1 MLLFYVIFI
10 FGMAVNAAKRIRQLL
25 ERKVDPEQVA
35 VLVELAV
42 ELQLGRPFDLR
53 RLCRLDPE
61 YFELGVDLMRDWRF
75 NYHIAARSKLF
86 EDILARDHG
95 LQSRMCHLG
104 SAAAH

>member
-35 VLVELAV
+35 VLV
-42 ELQLGRPFDLR
+42 
-53 RLCRLDPE
+53 
-61 YFELGVDLMRDWRF
+61 
-75 NYHIAARSKLF
+75 YHIAARSKLF